1 MTYELTW
8 HESKKALWLTL
19 SGDYLLEEAKALNQ
33 EILDELEKSQ
43 TPLLIL
49 IDATHMNRSYR
60 FSDIRTAQTFMDH
73 LKLKAIYVATNDRLV
88 KLSML
93 IIFNLSRASLYVC
106 DDVEKATLML
116 QKQLTVLR

>member
-8 HESKKALWLTL
+8 HESKKALRLTL
-19 SGDYLLEEAKALNQ
+19 SGDYLLEEAKEVNRRM
-33 EILDELEKSQ
+33 LDELETSQ
-43 TPLLIL
+43 MPLLIL

-88 KLSML
+88 KLSMM
-93 IIFNLSRASLYVC
+93 IIFNLSRASFYIC

-116 QKQLTVLR
+116 QKQLAALR